1 MQNVTKGC
9 ILRPLEF
16 LPGVIVEMPL
26 SRLRMFRIGGVVS
39 AVESAAMIADGIA
52 VVAGA

>member
-9 ILRPLEF
+9 IEF

-26 SRLRMFRIGGVVS
+26 SRLRMFCIGGVVS
-39 AVESAAMIADGIA
+39 AVQGAAVVADGVA

>member
-1 MQNVTKGC
+1 MQNVTKGY
-9 ILRPLEF
+9 IAF

-39 AVESAAMIADGIA
+39 TVQGAAVVADGVA

>member
-9 ILRPLEF
+9 IEF
-16 LPGVIVEMPL
+16 LPGVVVEMPL
-26 SRLRMFRIGGVVS
+26 SRLRMFCIGGVVS
-39 AVESAAMIADGIA
+39 AVEGAAVVADGIA